1 MLGRP
6 NNLKRLTNDRL
17 TDGDRYILHM
27 KLCLEG
33 YYSYKQSNAECLR
46 TSYLIFLPYFN
57 ANMFK
62 WDIKFALENIDEDET
77 HSSVT
82 CLKRDFRPVFF
93 LIVLVFL
100 ISNEILVK

>member
-6 NNLKRLTNDRL
+6 NNLKQLTNERL

-46 TSYLIFLPYFN
+46 TSYLIFLPYF
-57 ANMFK
+57 M
-62 WDIKFALENIDEDET
+62 
-77 HSSVT
+77 ST
-82 CLKRDFRPVFF
+82 CL
-93 LIVLVFL
+93 
-100 ISNEILVK
+100 NEILNLPLRTWMKMKHTVV